1 MIAGT
6 IVHERAEPY
15 NPSLGNGIYEQGA
28 KAGMA
33 ERLSGELGPLK
44 READSHLQ
52 AQFEEAR
59 PSGRGVFGG

>member
-1 MIAGT
+1 
-6 IVHERAEPY
+6 VHERAEPY
-15 NPSLGNGIYEQGA
+15 NPSLGSVIYEQGA
-28 KAGMA
+28 KASMA

-44 READSHLQ
+44 KAADSHLQ